1 MRAHLFVDVPLIAA
15 GVSLAPTY
23 GLAPVAWLAGAAV
36 AIHAWGV
43 MNPRSSLYLPVWWR
57 LPRGSPQVALTFDDG
72 PDLETT
78 PAVLDLLAKHGQRAT
93 FFVVGEHVR
102 RHPELVRRMAAEG
115 HALGLH
121 SDTHSRWFACWGP
134 GRVRRD
140 LEACTAAIAAATGAP
155 PPRLFR
161 PPVGIKN
168 PIIGFIAG
176 RLGLRAVT
184 WTGRAFD
191 TGSAPVEAIVAR
203 LERGLQPGNILLL
216 HDGSEPARPRD
227 RRSCVSALARL
238 LPLMAERGLRSAAI
252 AVAERG
258 IAAGQAQETA
268 TQA

>member
-1 MRAHLFVDVPLIAA
+1 MRAHLFVDVPLLAV

-23 GLAPVAWLAGAAV
+23 GLAPLAWLAGAAV

-72 PDLETT
+72 PDPETT
-78 PAVLDLLAKHGQRAT
+78 PAVLDLLAKYGQRAT
-93 FFVVGEHVR
+93 FFVVGEHVC
-102 RHPELVRRMAAEG
+102 RHPALVRRLVAEG

-121 SDTHSRWFACWGP
+121 SNTHSRWFACWGP

-140 LEACTAAIAAATGAP
+140 LTACAEAIAAATGTP

-168 PIIGFIAG
+168 PVIGFVAG
-176 RLGLRAVT
+176 HLDLRAVT
-184 WTGRAFD
+184 WTVRGFD
-191 TGSAPVEAIVAR
+191 TGPAPVSAIVAR
-203 LERGLQPGNILLL
+203 LERGLRPGNILLL

-227 RRSCVSALARL
+227 RRVCVEALARL
-238 LPLMAERGLRSAAI
+238 LPLMAERGLCSAAI
-252 AVAERG
+252 IIAESG
-258 IAAGQAQETA
+258 IAADPTREPGTGA
-268 TQA
+268 